1 MDPALKTDANCIR
14 GCVSQ
19 VWVHAAPKEGAPDRV
34 SFQADSDAQLTK
46 GLAALLV
53 LGLFDAPA
61 RDVAMVPVEFIE
73 LLGIR
78 QSLSPSRNSGLLNMI
93 SLMKHKVL
101 EITIGEVTTE
111 EIGRQDVVQEVAEP
125 PAAVTVPMPSR
136 AAAAIPVPSRAGE
149 PSCAGAT
156 HHWQWRGVRDIGRD
170 EIGSNAILVKTLK
183 NH

>member
-101 EITIGEVTTE
+101 EITIGELWDDRTCWE
-111 EIGRQDVVQEVAEP
+111 LSKLNQIFDQPMVQHIMKVQI
-125 PAAVTVPMPSR
+125 VPRDNEDKICWIHNS
-136 AAAAIPVPSRAGE
+136 SGE
-149 PSCAGAT
+149 CTSKSAYK
-156 HHWQWRGVRDIGRD
+156 QVYLD
-170 EIGSNAILVKTLK
+170 S
-183 NH
+183 

>member
-19 VWVHAAPKEGAPDRV
+19 FWVHAAPKEGAPDRV

-101 EITIGEVTTE
+101 EITIGEE
-111 EIGRQDVVQEVAEP
+111 
-125 PAAVTVPMPSR
+125 
-136 AAAAIPVPSRAGE
+136 
-149 PSCAGAT
+149 
-156 HHWQWRGVRDIGRD
+156 
-170 EIGSNAILVKTLK
+170 
-183 NH
+183 

>member
-136 AAAAIPVPSRAGE
+136 AAAAIPVPSRAG
-149 PSCAGAT
+149 AT
-156 HHWQWRGVRDIGRD
+156 HHWQWRGVRDI
-170 EIGSNAILVKTLK
+170 
-183 NH
+183 